1 MAGGRR
7 TKLTAERQKRIFALI
22 RQGITQEIAARRGG
36 INPDT
41 FYAWRKRG
49 EAAKSGI
56 YFEFVKGLEEAQAE
70 AESTLV
76 MQVRLHAKTDWR
88 AGAFILS
95 RRFPERWKKQ
105 QTIEVP
111 RPVGTVTVPR
121 IQRMTDEEIAAYEAG
136 DYRDFDDELKE
147 ALGL

>member
-7 TKLTAERQKRIFALI
+7 SKLTPGRQDRIFALI
-22 RQGITQEIAARRGG
+22 RQGVTQEVAARRGG

-41 FYAWRKRG
+41 FYEWRKRG
-49 EAAKSGI
+49 EAAKSGK
-56 YFEFVKGLEEAQAE
+56 YFEFAEGLKEAQAHAE
-70 AESTLV
+70 AALV

-88 AGAFILS
+88 PATWILE
-95 RRFPERWKKQ
+95 RRFPQRWGKQ
-105 QTIEVP
+105 QTIEVQQS
-111 RPVGTVTVPR
+111 VGTVAVPR

-136 DYRDFDDELKE
+136 DFSNFDDELKE